1 MQSVFRKDLS
11 RGKEA
16 KKLMIRT
23 KTKDGGYGF
32 FALRAPWNDQ
42 LKIKKKLETNDQKS
56 EWYF

>member
-1 MQSVFRKDLS
+1 
-11 RGKEA
+11 
-16 KKLMIRT
+16 MIRT

-56 EWYF
+56 EWYFWREEGSLRQDEISDSNCK